1 MFIKRIVVGEMAVN
15 CYLVGCESTG
25 QAALIDPGA
34 EADTILAELALGSWR
49 LEKIILT
56 HAHFDHFG
64 AVIAIEKR
72 AQAPL
77 LIGKADAATLSD
89 PALSLAESLGGG
101 RQTLKADTLLE
112 DGQFIA
118 LGDLQLEVLHTPGH
132 TPGGICLLA
141 EEVLFTGDTIFAG
154 SCGRTDF
161 PGGSASRLRESLCR
175 LSQLPGTL
183 KVLPGHG
190 PDSTM
195 SRELTVNPYLG

>member
-118 LGDLQLEVLHTPGH
+118 LGDLQFEVLHTPGH

-141 EEVLFTGDTIFAG
+141 EEVLFTGDTLFAG

-161 PGGSASRLRESLCR
+161 PGGSASRLQESLRR
-175 LSQLPGTL
+175 LSQLPGKL
-183 KVLPGHG
+183 RVLPGHG
-190 PDSTM
+190 PVSTM